1 MIETLRIIEDPAGS
15 RPVNQIAVEAPRGR
29 RQQVS
34 PLAVDSSEIDVLLKS
49 MFRCVLL
56 IIIGWGF
63 VLMSI
68 SILYSLDASG
78 DCSSYASVSEAE
90 I

>member
-1 MIETLRIIEDPAGS
+1 MIKTLRIINDPAAS
-15 RPVNQIAVEAPRGR
+15 PPVNQMAVEAPCER
-29 RQQVS
+29 RQQAS
-34 PLAVDSSEIDVLLKS
+34 PLAVASPEVEALLKS
-49 MFRCVLL
+49 MFRCVVL
-56 IIIGWGF
+56 IVIGWGF